1 MKTPR
6 MIITQK
12 DLDQLMIKSCSTIS
26 RLLAGKG
33 NITLR
38 ELNNG
43 LKKFYE
49 VRVKSKDPTFS
60 DLREFNNYDNA
71 KQYFLQLCKGA

>member
-43 LKKFYE
+43 LEKFYE